1 MEIKQLKF
9 GIKNQKITYKELS
22 ELSGIPLNTLK
33 NIFSGRT
40 KHPRIDTV
48 QAIERALG
56 MSPTEDTTDNQRL
69 QDMSEPIRQTITPD
83 EEKILSVYREIG
95 RKKGSDPQKL
105 AQKILEQIRDN

>member
-1 MEIKQLKF
+1 MEKSE
-9 GIKNQKITYKELS
+9 KEKKLTNKDIS
-22 ELSGIPLNTLK
+22 KLSGLPLGSIK
-33 NIFSGRT
+33 NIFAGYT
-40 KHPRIDTV
+40 ANPRIDTV

-95 RKKGSDPQKL
+95 REKGSDTQKL

>member
-1 MEIKQLKF
+1 MEKSE
-9 GIKNQKITYKELS
+9 KEKKLTLS
-22 ELSGIPLNTLK
+22 EISKRSGIPKRTVDD
-33 NIFSGRT
+33 IFSGHT
-40 KHPRIDTV
+40 KNPRIDTV